1 VISDLGRRPFI
12 ARPAPFVGNC
22 ISAASLD
29 QYDARMIRTLEAGDR
44 AGIALAVACALHCL
58 MTPVLATS
66 LQIAGVI
73 ASERTE
79 FAFLGVSLLISGMT
93 VVVNCLRRRA
103 SAVVWAT
110 FVVGAALL
118 LSTRVSSAWA
128 EPFERP
134 LVVVGAGMI
143 VVAHVINL
151 VNCHCRKEGPT
162 CVQTAS

>member
-1 VISDLGRRPFI
+1 
-12 ARPAPFVGNC
+12 
-22 ISAASLD
+22 
-29 QYDARMIRTLEAGDR
+29 
-44 AGIALAVACALHCL
+44 

-79 FAFLGVSLLISGMT
+79 FAFLGVSLLVSGMT

-103 SAVVWAT
+103 SAVVWGT

-118 LSTRVSSAWA
+118 STRLSSAWA
-128 EPFERP
+128 EPFERL